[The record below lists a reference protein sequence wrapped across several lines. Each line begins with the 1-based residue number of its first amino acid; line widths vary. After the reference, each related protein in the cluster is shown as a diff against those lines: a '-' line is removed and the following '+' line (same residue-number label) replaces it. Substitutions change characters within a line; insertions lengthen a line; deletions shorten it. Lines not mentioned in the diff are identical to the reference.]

1 MFFLYKSEIVGT
13 PASTSLS
20 IGGAVGISVVLS
32 SIVSIIIG
40 LVVGV
45 MFTYCA
51 MHRQINKGKEEQ
63 TSPIQQQTT
72 PSQHQTP
79 AAGPVYEEVS
89 LPKEEIE
96 LKTNQAYGPV
106 RQ

>member
-1 MFFLYKSEIVGT
+1 MFFLYKSGIVGT
-13 PASTSLS
+13 PASTSVG

-45 MFTYCA
+45 MFTYCV
-51 MHRQINKGKEEQ
+51 MRRQMNKGKEGQ
-63 TSPIQQQTT
+63 ISPIQQLTT

-79 AAGPVYEEVS
+79 PAGPVYEEVHVS
-89 LPKEEIE
+89 AKRG
-96 LKTNQAYGPV
+96 N
-106 RQ
+106 